1 MIAVTTPF
9 AKYVKEGGALVG
21 TSTNIPKSKP
31 HLSISAGLVRHTNE
45 NRKGI
50 REAVMARQHRTSG
63 SLQSIAGGALVGL
76 GLHIWF
82 GNLQGVA
89 SQLTH
94 LLGTSSGET
103 LGLAPLV
110 IVAAAQAGRV
120 YASDHLGFF
129 LEALRMLVSFW
140 PLLLV
145 IRRGRILERC
155 FQR

>member
-1 MIAVTTPF
+1 MT
-9 AKYVKEGGALVG
+9 
-21 TSTNIPKSKP
+21 
-31 HLSISAGLVRHTNE
+31 
-45 NRKGI
+45 
-50 REAVMARQHRTSG
+50 RQPVTSG

-94 LLGTSSGET
+94 LLGTSSGEA
-103 LGLAPLV
+103 LGLAPSV
-110 IVAAAQAGRV
+110 IVAVAQAGRV

-145 IRRGRILERC
+145 VLGAGLLKDVFTDEGDTLTAPEKY
-155 FQR
+155 FQDNDTGCRFCCSSFDT